1 MPGLAGR
8 GCPRKADQVVGRL
21 LTPRPQAGRDGRDGG
36 GHRHERHPWRGL
48 IEPAVVCGRLVGQ
61 ADGSN
66 MGWFTRTEDAMSGT
80 LTEAERI
87 ALSRLEATVAAG
99 VTASNAVLEAGKAL
113 NEIRSR
119 QLYRDAGT
127 WEKYVETRFRISKRR
142 ADQMVSYA
150 GVKAAL
156 DEMGTRV
163 PEMSEKAA
171 RPLVGL
177 SPDTITEIV
186 AEAAASPDGVTAG
199 SIRKAAS
206 RRKAKAKV
214 RVPRPVRLKVA
225 GAVVEVAFN
234 AKGAATGFNVQAALE
249 AAIEAARRQAAE
261 AA

>member
-1 MPGLAGR
+1 
-8 GCPRKADQVVGRL
+8 
-21 LTPRPQAGRDGRDGG
+21 
-36 GHRHERHPWRGL
+36 
-48 IEPAVVCGRLVGQ
+48 
-61 ADGSN
+61 
-66 MGWFTRTEDAMSGT
+66 MGWFARTEETMAGT

-127 WEKYVETRFRISKRR
+127 WEQYVESRFRISRRR

-156 DEMGTRV
+156 DETGTRV

-177 SPDTITEIV
+177 SSDTITEIV
-186 AEAAASPDGVTAG
+186 TEAAGSPEGVTAG

-214 RVPRPVRLKVA
+214 RVPRPVRLKVP
-225 GAVVEVAFN
+225 GAVVEIAFN
-234 AKGAATGFNVQAALE
+234 AKGAASGFSVEAALQAALD
-249 AAIEAARRQAAE
+249 AARRQAAE

>member
-1 MPGLAGR
+1 M
-8 GCPRKADQVVGRL
+8 K
-21 LTPRPQAGRDGRDGG
+21 
-36 GHRHERHPWRGL
+36 
-48 IEPAVVCGRLVGQ
+48 
-61 ADGSN
+61 
-66 MGWFTRTEDAMSGT
+66 WFTRTEDAMSGT

-142 ADQMVSYA
+142 ADQMVAYA

-156 DEMGTRV
+156 DETGTRV

-186 AEAAASPDGVTAG
+186 AEAAASPSGVTAG

-206 RRKAKAKV
+206 RRKSKAKV

-249 AAIEAARRQAAE
+249 AALEAARRQAAE

>member
-1 MPGLAGR
+1 
-8 GCPRKADQVVGRL
+8 
-21 LTPRPQAGRDGRDGG
+21 
-36 GHRHERHPWRGL
+36 
-48 IEPAVVCGRLVGQ
+48 
-61 ADGSN
+61 
-66 MGWFTRTEDAMSGT
+66 MSGT

-119 QLYRDAGT
+119 QLYRDSGT
-127 WEKYVETRFRISKRR
+127 WEKYVESRFRISKRR

-177 SPDTITEIV
+177 SPGTITQIV
-186 AEAAASPDGVTAG
+186 TEAAASPEGVTAG

-214 RVPRPVRLKVA
+214 RVPRPVRLKVP
-225 GAVVEVAFN
+225 GAVVEIAFN
-234 AKGAATGFNVQAALE
+234 VKGAASGFNVQAALE